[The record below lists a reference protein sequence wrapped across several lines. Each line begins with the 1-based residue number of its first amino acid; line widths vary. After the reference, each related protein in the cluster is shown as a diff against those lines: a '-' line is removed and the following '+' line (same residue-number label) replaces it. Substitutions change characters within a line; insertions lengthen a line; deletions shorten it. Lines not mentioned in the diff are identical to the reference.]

1 MSDKTF
7 YLEVITPEKLK
18 FKGDVNLLQVEGY
31 DGQMGILANH
41 APMLSLLKIG
51 EILIRVRNK
60 EVHMAAGEGFLR
72 VSKNKASV
80 LVDFAQRPEDIN
92 IETARKNREEAEKIL
107 SAREKLQDIDI
118 DLAKIKLLKALLELK
133 VVKKI

>member
-18 FKGDVNLLQVEGY
+18 FKGDVNLLQAEGY

-72 VSKNKASV
+72 VSKNKATV
-80 LVDFAQRPEDIN
+80 LVDFAERPEDIN
-92 IETARKNREEAEKIL
+92 VETARKNREEAEKIL
-107 SAREKLQDIDI
+107 SAREKHQDIDL
-118 DLAKIKLLKALLELK
+118 DLAKIRLLRALLELK
-133 VVKKI
+133 VAKKI